1 MKINPQ
7 NELGDIISGP
17 LVALVIG
24 TWHPVFLSAFMHF
37 ACFGSGGCAAK
48 AIISYPW
55 SMAHVNINLL
65 THKNDTLSFG
75 EPCSEKNKSATNTR
89 RVL

>member
-24 TWHPVFLSAFMHF
+24 TWHPVFYLRL
-37 ACFGSGGCAAK
+37 CTL
-48 AIISYPW
+48 
-55 SMAHVNINLL
+55 HVLVQEVAQP
-65 THKNDTLSFG
+65 K
-75 EPCSEKNKSATNTR
+75 R
-89 RVL
+89 

>member
-24 TWHPVFLSAFMHF
+24 TWHPVFFDLRL
-37 ACFGSGGCAAK
+37 CTL
-48 AIISYPW
+48 
-55 SMAHVNINLL
+55 HVLVQEVAQP
-65 THKNDTLSFG
+65 K
-75 EPCSEKNKSATNTR
+75 R
-89 RVL
+89 